1 MLECEICMEKF
12 PADCFEFFPCSHKT
26 CSFCYFNMKSKKC
39 PYCRYQ
45 IEIEEESEDSNLEE
59 PYYMDPNYNLPD
71 IILTRSQRRNRRHY
85 RNLNQRNNSS
95 NSSNSNNSGNNSN
108 DNNANTSSNSLIDLS
123 EYEPLLNKK
132 NRRRENTSERFN
144 TF

>member
-59 PYYMDPNYNLPD
+59 PYYIDPNYNLPD
-71 IILTRSQRRNRRHY
+71 IILTRSQRRNRRRY

-95 NSSNSNNSGNNSN
+95 NSGNSG
-108 DNNANTSSNSLIDLS
+108 NSLIDLS

-132 NRRRENTSERFN
+132 NRRRENTSERFI
-144 TF
+144 F